1 MRILISIYLFKI
13 TATRLQ
19 NAKQYSYMV
28 LSTPPPFSI
37 SEKFQQEPAVT
48 GSYGAIVS
56 LGLAQEAF
64 WLGSLESRE
73 AALKGSAP
81 ALNHET
87 RYMSFIALVPSTRG
101 KRLVF
106 SSSGVEVGDLRT
118 PRATLKPPLA
128 LHPLNK
134 EPDSYVCDTCNSFFF
149 LIITSK
155 HCLGISFGLTTPSE
169 DDSVV

>member
-1 MRILISIYLFKI
+1 
-13 TATRLQ
+13 
-19 NAKQYSYMV
+19 MV

-87 RYMSFIALVPSTRG
+87 RYMSFIALVPSARG
-101 KRLVF
+101 WYF
-106 SSSGVEVGDLRT
+106 
-118 PRATLKPPLA
+118 
-128 LHPLNK
+128 LHL
-134 EPDSYVCDTCNSFFF
+134 E
-149 LIITSK
+149 
-155 HCLGISFGLTTPSE
+155 
-169 DDSVV
+169 